1 MPSNYTIHLK
11 NGEVITEAEILRD
24 FKGKIDYTRKDFSIF
39 FLTVNEKIIAVDLV
53 SGLFYIGD
61 QLFNPGY
68 ALEKHEFSLVYY
80 KRTHFALGYKPI
92 APHKVYLVGWKFN
105 ENGQDHQRIM
115 FLDEQTGIITIRR
128 KR

>member
-11 NGEVITEAEILRD
+11 NGEIIKEEDILRD
-24 FKGKIDYTRKDFSIF
+24 FGGKMDFTRTDFSIF

-53 SGLFYIGD
+53 SGLFYIGN

-68 ALEKHEFSLVYY
+68 AFEKHQFTVIYY
-80 KRTHFALGYKPI
+80 KRTHFAIGKNPI
-92 APHKVYLVGWKFN
+92 APHKIYLLGWKFT
-105 ENGQDHQRIM
+105 ENGQTHKRIM
-115 FLDEQTGIITIRR
+115 FLDEKTGIITIRR